1 LEAASAQ
8 SQIPV
13 TLEWKPF
20 LLNPTM
26 VDEGQNLMD
35 HLVQKYG
42 PSAVANFNDPQ
53 SSHLH
58 QMGRAVSIQF
68 NNDRKMVN
76 TLQAHALVE
85 AVKESQGNDVAN
97 RLMEHLY
104 QLYFEQAA
112 DINDRNVL
120 LAAAAHVAPQ
130 MDPLEA
136 TRAMEETGRDRIL
149 TLDRQV
155 KREWGV
161 SGVTFYVIE
170 SHNGSDDPVSFSGAY
185 PIDAIAEYLVKAAA
199 L

>member
-1 LEAASAQ
+1 MNNRIKIIARAVFVTMSTTTTTTNVHHRPVKVTIVSDIVWPFCYIGLRHLEAASAQ

-42 PSAVANFNDPQ
+42 PAAVANFNDPQ

-104 QLYFEQAA
+104 QLYFE
-112 DINDRNVL
+112 
-120 LAAAAHVAPQ
+120 
-130 MDPLEA
+130 
-136 TRAMEETGRDRIL
+136 
-149 TLDRQV
+149 
-155 KREWGV
+155 
-161 SGVTFYVIE
+161 
-170 SHNGSDDPVSFSGAY
+170 
-185 PIDAIAEYLVKAAA
+185 
-199 L
+199 

>member
-26 VDEGQNLMD
+26 VDEGQNLME

-42 PSAVANFNDPQ
+42 PAAIANFNDPQ
-53 SSHLH
+53 TSRLH
-58 QMGRAVSIQF
+58 QMGQAVAIRF

-85 AVKESQGNDVAN
+85 GVKDSQGNDVAN

-112 DINDRNVL
+112 DINDRTVL
-120 LAAAAHVAPQ
+120 LAAAAHAAPQ
-130 MDPLEA
+130 MDPVDA
-136 TRAMEETGRDRIL
+136 ARAMETGRDRIR

-155 KREWGV
+155 KSQWGV
-161 SGVTFYVIE
+161 SGVPFYVIE
-170 SHNGSDDPVSFSGAY
+170 PNNGSDDSVSFSGAY
-185 PIDAIAEYLVKAAA
+185 PIDAIAEYLLKAAA